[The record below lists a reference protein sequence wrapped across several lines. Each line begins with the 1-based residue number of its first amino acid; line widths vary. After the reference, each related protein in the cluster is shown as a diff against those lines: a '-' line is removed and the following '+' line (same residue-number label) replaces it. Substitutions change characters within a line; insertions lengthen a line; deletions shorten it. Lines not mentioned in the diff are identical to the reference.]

1 LALVIAVISNVKGF
15 INPSGSWCFINR
27 SPNYCEGDEC
37 HHENLSPYITAAAI
51 LYIFLLLFATAMM
64 IAVCLHVRWK
74 SKDISNF
81 LGKKKFVEESKLQLN
96 KIVNKQCL
104 LFTMSLYI
112 GFGSSLAISISQYS
126 FKSKSISF
134 QKTLCNNIMASILGI
149 LITIVY
155 EMTRYRKKMNVLNAS
170 PGTPSAATVVADI
183 RRKSIGSA
191 KPIKNVPT
199 DDALTKEK
207 RISQVKFSIFDGSEV
222 SSSPWAEFLHTN
234 DESDDE
240 SNHSMEISNN
250 TDNEDA
256 SA

>member
-1 LALVIAVISNVKGF
+1 
-15 INPSGSWCFINR
+15 
-27 SPNYCEGDEC
+27 
-37 HHENLSPYITAAAI
+37 
-51 LYIFLLLFATAMM
+51 
-64 IAVCLHVRWK
+64 
-74 SKDISNF
+74 
-81 LGKKKFVEESKLQLN
+81 
-96 KIVNKQCL
+96 
-104 LFTMSLYI
+104 
-112 GFGSSLAISISQYS
+112 
-126 FKSKSISF
+126 
-134 QKTLCNNIMASILGI
+134 MASILGI

-199 DDALTKEK
+199 DDDALTKEK